1 MDAGKQCL
9 GKKPGKEG
17 KKVIRRTS
25 RKLILEEKKD
35 RNRKKKTS
43 IYYMLE
49 MNEKRRGKV
58 ASKRKGIQQN
68 QINVFWKA

>member
-17 KKVIRRTS
+17 EKIIRRTS

-35 RNRKKKTS
+35 RK
-43 IYYMLE
+43 
-49 MNEKRRGKV
+49 
-58 ASKRKGIQQN
+58 
-68 QINVFWKA
+68 

>member
-17 KKVIRRTS
+17 EKIIRRTS

-35 RNRKKKTS
+35 RKWKWKV
-43 IYYMLE
+43 
-49 MNEKRRGKV
+49 KR
-58 ASKRKGIQQN
+58 
-68 QINVFWKA
+68 